1 MEETQIIKLWKEL
14 KVDYVNFEFSCGGDS
29 MNDTSI
35 QIYNES
41 GEEIECDEIRDYI
54 DDKVYTNVEFYVN
67 SDGHYQGESG
77 NVEIR
82 LSDDED
88 EEELTYSK
96 SSTSEW
102 SERLES
108 VCRVELDDKTIQFIK
123 DKVLNINGDMDNM
136 SLNYKTDCILTD
148 EEEMI
153 VDELERDLIDTLRNH
168 EPEEEC
174 QGELNDWFNFTTNEE
189 GEELKIEGNYLCVNM
204 SIEMTSYVE
213 D

>member
-1 MEETQIIKLWKEL
+1 MELTEIIKLWKEL

-35 QIYNES
+35 KIYNES

-54 DDKVYTNVEFYVN
+54 DDKIYNEVEFYVN

-77 NVEIR
+77 NVAIR
-82 LSDDED
+82 LSDDE
-88 EEELTYSK
+88 EELDYSK
-96 SSTSEW
+96 SSQSEW

-108 VCRVELDDKTIQFIK
+108 VCRVKLDDKTIQFIK

-153 VDELERDLIDTLRNH
+153 LSVLERDLIDTLINYQ
-168 EPEEEC
+168 PEEEYE
-174 QGELNDWFNFTTNEE
+174 GELGEWFTFTTNEE
-189 GEELKIEGNYLCVNM
+189 GEELKIDGNYLCVNM
-204 SIEMTSYVE
+204 SMEMTIYKDE
-213 D
+213 